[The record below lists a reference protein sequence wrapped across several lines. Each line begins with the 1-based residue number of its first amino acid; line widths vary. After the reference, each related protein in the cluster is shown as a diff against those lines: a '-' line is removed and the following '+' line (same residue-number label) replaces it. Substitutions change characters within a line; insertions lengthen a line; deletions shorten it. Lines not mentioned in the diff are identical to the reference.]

1 MGIGE
6 SYTLMK
12 QLLRYNFQ
20 NVNLISLFSKYLHR
34 ITNNIKMMIGDLASI
49 FVVVFVNSQD
59 EIYYK

>member
-1 MGIGE
+1 
-6 SYTLMK
+6 MK